1 MHRYLIPALF
11 TIIALGGCMDDRTAQ
26 TQTPATPGSFQMGG
40 GLSPF
45 YAEELHDNRMYV
57 FGTKSVWEKFQTTK
71 DMDPLNSRRLIGKGP
86 NKMTLIV
93 ETTKDEPGKDKRIL
107 KTVAERYKLTL

>member
-1 MHRYLIPALF
+1 
-11 TIIALGGCMDDRTAQ
+11 
-26 TQTPATPGSFQMGG
+26 
-40 GLSPF
+40 
-45 YAEELHDNRMYV
+45 MYV

-93 ETTKDEPGKDKRIL
+93 ETTKDEPAKDKRIL
-107 KTVAERYKLTL
+107 KTVAQRYQLTL